1 MKKPLIIL
9 SFIIFSLTTYSQ
21 DEIEIPKRTN
31 KIILRTELN
40 EKDNFKL
47 ILRILK
53 ENDFEI
59 KQIDTTTYQIQ
70 TSQKKLEKS
79 FSTYTLN
86 FNVFNQL
93 ISVTGNKYTEISP
106 VTNDEIK
113 NWGLKNSDPKLIFG
127 KMNKLCLK
135 IVSQDKI
142 EYTTKN

>member
-9 SFIIFSLTTYSQ
+9 SFIIFSTTTYSQ
-21 DEIEIPKRTN
+21 DIIEIPKRTN

-86 FNVFNQL
+86 YNVFNQL

-106 VTNDEIK
+106 ITNDEIK

-127 KMNKLCLK
+127 KMNELCLK

-142 EYTTKN
+142 EYTTQN

>member
-9 SFIIFSLTTYSQ
+9 SFVIFSLTTYSQ

-53 ENDFEI
+53 ENDFQI

-106 VTNDEIK
+106 ITNDEIK

-127 KMNKLCLK
+127 KMNELCLK

>member
-1 MKKPLIIL
+1 M
-9 SFIIFSLTTYSQ
+9 
-21 DEIEIPKRTN
+21 
-31 KIILRTELN
+31 
-40 EKDNFKL
+40 
-47 ILRILK
+47 K

-59 KQIDTTTYQIQ
+59 QRIDTTTFQIQ

-106 VTNDEIK
+106 ITNDEIK

-127 KMNKLCLK
+127 KMNELCLK

>member
-127 KMNKLCLK
+127 KMNELCLK

>member
-1 MKKPLIIL
+1 MKKLLITLSILII
-9 SFIIFSLTTYSQ
+9 SITSYSQ
-21 DEIEIPKRTN
+21 NEVEIPKGTN

-40 EKDNFKL
+40 VNDNLKL
-47 ILRILK
+47 IIKILK

-59 KQIDTTTYQIQ
+59 EKIDTTIQQIQ

-79 FSTYTLN
+79 FSTYKLN
-86 FNVFNQL
+86 FNLFDKYV
-93 ISVTGNKYTEISP
+93 SVTGNKYTDINP
-106 VTNDEIK
+106 ITNDEIK

-127 KMNKLCLK
+127 KMNELCLK

>member
-79 FSTYTLN
+79 FSYLN
-86 FNVFNQL
+86 M
-93 ISVTGNKYTEISP
+93 K
-106 VTNDEIK
+106 
-113 NWGLKNSDPKLIFG
+113 
-127 KMNKLCLK
+127 
-135 IVSQDKI
+135 
-142 EYTTKN
+142 